1 MDFTPEEREYIDWKL
16 KLAEETQKRS
26 GNKTYTLEEVRQRH
40 CKNILKKEVKK
51 YRTI

>member
-1 MDFTPEEREYIDWKL
+1 MEFTPEQRAYIDWKL
-16 KLAEETQKRS
+16 KLCEETQRKN

-40 CKNILKKEVKK
+40 CKNLIKKEEKK

>member
-1 MDFTPEEREYIDWKL
+1 MIYFVRHGATDWN
-16 KLAEETQKRS
+16 EFRDEN

-40 CKNILKKEVKK
+40 CKNLIKKEEKK